1 MHQELRIQGV
11 SCASLHKYGFDLR
24 KDNIHISANC
34 CDFAELYSY
43 IVIVTTS
50 NWAGARSYNKYTSY

>member
-1 MHQELRIQGV
+1 MHQQLRIQGV

-24 KDNIHISANC
+24 KDNLHISANC

-43 IVIVTTS
+43 IVIHADPDS
-50 NWAGARSYNKYTSY
+50 ELSQS